1 MNSERKG
8 SEEGPGSDVGE
19 GRGEDAEVG
28 RGSALDPPE
37 SDGQDAATVLSPEE
51 RKIRRRQII
60 ELLHQRHDEFVMC
73 FGQCDFKR
81 LREITANGGLQ
92 NSTIRSLI
100 WLRLLGSFPGRSSRG
115 RQRQRGW
122 G

>member
-1 MNSERKG
+1 MGRRGKEVR
-8 SEEGPGSDVGE
+8 EGPGSDAGE

-81 LREITANGGLQ
+81 LARNYSERGLAE
-92 NSTIRSLI
+92 LHH
-100 WLRLLGSFPGRSSRG
+100 P
-115 RQRQRGW
+115 
-122 G
+122 